1 VKYLLD
7 TNVLSEL
14 RPRPSRHPGVLAWFA
29 TVNEDDLFTS
39 VIVLGEIRRG
49 IGKIRASDTAFAARL
64 EAWLTALKADYAD
77 RALPI
82 DGAVA
87 DVWGAFD
94 RRRLPPEPDG
104 LIAATALRHGMT
116 LVTRNL
122 DHVAGTGVAT
132 LNPWE
137 WA

>member
-7 TNVLSEL
+7 TNVFSEL
-14 RPRPSRHPGVLAWFA
+14 RPRPNRHPGVLAWLA
-29 TVNEDDLFTS
+29 TVNEEDLFTS

-49 IGKIRASDTAFAARL
+49 IEKIRASDAGFATRL
-64 EAWLTALKADYAD
+64 EAWLTVLKTDYAD

-87 DVWGAFD
+87 EVWGAFD
-94 RRRLPPEPDG
+94 RQRLPPEPDG

-116 LVTRNL
+116 LVTRNI
-122 DHVAGTGVAT
+122 DHVAGTGVVT
-132 LNPWE
+132 LNPWA
-137 WA
+137 WP

>member
-7 TNVLSEL
+7 TNVFSEL
-14 RPRPSRHPGVLAWFA
+14 RPRPNGHPRVLSWLA

-49 IGKIRASDTAFAARL
+49 IEKIRASDTAFAARL
-64 EAWLTALKADYAD
+64 EAWLTALKTDYAD

-87 DVWGAFD
+87 DIWGAFD

-116 LVTRNL
+116 LVTRNV

-132 LNPWE
+132 LNPWA
-137 WA
+137 WG

>member
-1 VKYLLD
+1 VRYLLD
-7 TNVLSEL
+7 TSVLSEL
-14 RPRPSRHPGVLAWFA
+14 RPRPDRHPGVLAWFA
-29 TVNEDDLFTS
+29 TVNEEDLFTS
-39 VIVLGEIRRG
+39 VLVLGEIRRG
-49 IGKIRASDTAFAARL
+49 IEKIRASDAAYAARL
-64 EAWLTALKADYAD
+64 ETWLAVLKADYAD

-94 RRRLPPEPDG
+94 RRGLPPEPDG

-116 LVTRNL
+116 LITRNAG
-122 DHVAGTGVAT
+122 HVAGSGVAT
-132 LNPWE
+132 LNPWA